1 MRWPLVQRLTYRVHK
16 HAARCTTTPSHAKS
30 AWLGDPGKSRA
41 SQAVVAESDVRLV
54 YVAPLPIAGLERL
67 HHGMS
72 CLFEVFVGVLTGGGI
87 AAADVSAGQTLAELD
102 PSLPGLDTFFAAL
115 AARLD
120 IWIGLLHVLTLRHEA
135 SS

>member
-72 CLFEVFVGVLTGGGI
+72 RLLKVLVGVLTGGGI
-87 AAADVSAGQTLAELD
+87 AAADVPAGQTLAELH
-102 PSLPGLDTFFAAL
+102 PPQSGIDTRLATL
-115 AARLD
+115 AARRD